1 MNWHEAVDALTC
13 SELEYER
20 RKMIAAALA
29 ARAAATP
36 AAPASAPARND
47 AQVAPGSVAP
57 ASYVT
62 MPEPVA
68 VEPPRDAVTLL
79 ETALAAAADDAGR
92 AALLAAAS
100 PRTREQLWA
109 RSTYRKIISD
119 TEAAMAAE
127 GRAFAALDAALN
139 AAPDDAA
146 RRVILSA
153 AGPQFVARWRAHR
166 SDTEDAARRK
176 YLALAGD
183 VDASAPTH

>member
-20 RKMIAAALA
+20 RKKIAAALA

-36 AAPASAPARND
+36 AAPASAPARSD
-47 AQVAPGSVAP
+47 AQVAPASFVA
-57 ASYVT
+57 
-62 MPEPVA
+62 MPEPVVA
-68 VEPPRDAVTLL
+68 EPPRDAVTLL

-127 GRAFAALDAALN
+127 GRVFAALDAALN

-166 SDTEDAARRK
+166 SDTEDAARRR

-183 VDASAPTH
+183 VDASGPTH